1 MVIPENCFIF
11 VSGFIVVIYAAMI
24 YMGYKKGLLY
34 ELISFL
40 YTAASVLIAWFMSPV
55 LASLFP
61 FFDIGDIDE
70 KYQILN
76 KIYDFNGLLNT
87 IAYFVIIFLL
97 LKLLYIL
104 ISLLV
109 KSLNKIP
116 VIGSLN
122 QLLGGIFGIL
132 HATIIVLAL
141 SLLLSLPIIKNGKQ
155 VREKTLFRYVGSISN
170 EAFSYL
176 IDLISDSGLK
186 ENIGDLDINAYREQF
201 KEWIQ
206 TLNKND
212 E

>member
-70 KYQILN
+70 KYQMLN

>member
-70 KYQILN
+70 KYQMLN

-170 EAFSYL
+170 EALSYL

>member
-11 VSGFIVVIYAAMI
+11 VSVFIVIIYAAMI

-61 FFDIGDIDE
+61 FFDISDIDE
-70 KYQILN
+70 KYQMLN
-76 KIYDFNGLLNT
+76 KLYDFNALLNT

-122 QLLGGIFGIL
+122 QLLGGIFGVL

-141 SLLLSLPIIKNGKQ
+141 SLLLSLPVIRNGKQ

-186 ENIGDLDINAYREQF
+186 ENISDLDINAYREQF

>member
-61 FFDIGDIDE
+61 FFDIGNIDE
-70 KYQILN
+70 KYQMLN